1 MKNRKNKEKAIELL
15 KRYKLLKVRSRILRE
30 KLIALENLITSAR
43 GVTCSVSPNRG
54 GSSKYEDKLVDYI
67 TRKDFYKLK
76 LATYAEEIAG
86 IESAIAE
93 LSEQEK
99 TTLQVFFL
107 DDNAQDR
114 VGTLSE
120 ILGFERS
127 HIYRIRERAL
137 SNLANI
143 YYARYA

>member
-1 MKNRKNKEKAIELL
+1 MTNKEKAIELL
-15 KRYKLLKVRSRILRE
+15 KRYKLLKVRSRILEE

-43 GVTCSVSPNRG
+43 GVTCSTVPNRG
-54 GSSKYEDKLVDYI
+54 GSSKYEDKLIDYI

-76 LATYAEEIAG
+76 LAAYAEEIAG
-86 IESAIAE
+86 IERAIAE
-93 LSEQEK
+93 LPEREK
-99 TTLQVFFL
+99 TTLKVFFL
-107 DDNAQDR
+107 DDNAEDR

-127 HIYRIRERAL
+127 HIYRIREKAL
-137 SNLANI
+137 NRLATI

>member
-1 MKNRKNKEKAIELL
+1 MTNKEKAIELL

-43 GVTCSVSPNRG
+43 GVTCSTVPTRG
-54 GSSKYEDKLVDYI
+54 GSSKFEDKLIDYI

-76 LATYAEEIAG
+76 LANYADEIAG
-86 IESAIAE
+86 IESALAE
-93 LSEQEK
+93 LPEQEK
-99 TTLQVFFL
+99 TALKVFFL
-107 DDNAQDR
+107 DEDAQDR
-114 VGTLSE
+114 VGTLCE

-127 HIYRIRERAL
+127 HVYRIREKAL
-137 SNLANI
+137 NRLASI